1 MERLKVKAKTKTKI
15 TPKDLIEFCSKEVDS
30 ETVFEKI
37 NHIYDELNVFI
48 DRNKLVMNN
57 DELIRESKDKKN
69 HLLDLKVI
77 NFGFFLFVDILEGR

>member
-1 MERLKVKAKTKTKI
+1 MERIKAKTKTKI

-57 DELIRESKDKKN
+57 DEEAFMIQLIAFVYKN
-69 HLLDLKVI
+69 SSSP
-77 NFGFFLFVDILEGR
+77 

>member
-15 TPKDLIEFCSKEVDS
+15 TPKDLIEFCSKEVHN

-37 NHIYDELNVFI
+37 NHIYDELNIFI

-57 DELIRESKDKKN
+57 DEEAFMIQL
-69 HLLDLKVI
+69 I
-77 NFGFFLFVDILEGR
+77 NFVYKNSSYK